1 MYSTYASDK
10 NMLQCTIYANKLCS
24 VMQHRAFDI
33 QSIAAAPSLFRA
45 HFLCTA
51 DVNSSFSNKYMFTWA
66 DCK

>member
-1 MYSTYASDK
+1 MYSTYALDK

-24 VMQHRAFDI
+24 VMQHPAFDI